1 VPESISLRLMADQK
15 DHKATL
21 IPAAQ
26 KCVSQYNTTKPL
38 NVRLAAPRSLHDRA
52 IFIDGTIAY
61 TLTQSLNAFAKRSP
75 AEIIK
80 ADDTAN
86 LKIAAYE

>member
-1 VPESISLRLMADQK
+1 V
-15 DHKATL
+15 T
-21 IPAAQ
+21 
-26 KCVSQYNTTKPL
+26 
-38 NVRLAAPRSLHDRA
+38 
-52 IFIDGTIAY
+52 AY

-86 LKIAAYE
+86 LKIAAYEDIWGNSTVLV